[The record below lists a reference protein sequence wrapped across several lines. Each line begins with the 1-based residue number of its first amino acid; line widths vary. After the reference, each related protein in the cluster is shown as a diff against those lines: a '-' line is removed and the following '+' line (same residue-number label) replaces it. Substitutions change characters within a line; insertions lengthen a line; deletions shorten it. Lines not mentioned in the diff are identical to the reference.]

1 MGLAAV
7 LHEVIV
13 KALFLSGKG
22 DDFSSFVSQMSTQH
36 DVIFCIATVQA
47 IPFGCI
53 GWSLFDDA
61 FLNVDIAS
69 TSRFV
74 IGSPSS
80 CGDRFGGDRWSDPG
94 DGGRLGLPGLAL
106 VLRLVVAGAPDECSG
121 VP

>member
-22 DDFSSFVSQMSTQH
+22 DDFSLFVLQTSTQR

-69 TSRFV
+69 TSWV
-74 IGSPSS
+74 VVGSSS
-80 CGDRFGGDRWSDPG
+80 GCRDRLGGDRIEARRGLIEQHQRWLAGQHPG
-94 DGGRLGLPGLAL
+94 D
-106 VLRLVVAGAPDECSG
+106 AGALLHAAG
-121 VP
+121 QF

>member
-22 DDFSSFVSQMSTQH
+22 DDLSSFVLQTSTQR
-36 DVIFCIATVQA
+36 DGIFYIATVQA

-53 GWSLFDDA
+53 GWSSFDAA
-61 FLNVDIAS
+61 FLNDDISS
-69 TSRFV
+69 TNRV
-74 IGSPSS
+74 VVGSP
-80 CGDRFGGDRWSDPG
+80 CGCRDRFGGDRWSNPG
-94 DGGRLGLPGLAL
+94 DGSRLGLPGLAP
-106 VLRLVVAGAPDECSG
+106 VLRLVFAGSPDECSG